1 MEFPFAATIRARK
14 GKGVGQYEVILGYDM
29 NPELGYVLLA
39 AGKGTRMHSD
49 SPKVLQNVLGK
60 SLLGYVYDA
69 LRHVPSERV
78 WTVVGFRAEDVR
90 AQFLSRAELFVL
102 QEEQLGTGHAVMLAW
117 PNIEASGLSHVCVL
131 NGDTPHVPVDA
142 INDLTA
148 LCVKKN
154 AAMGMLT
161 LRLENPFG
169 YGRVVR
175 SHEGG
180 VERVVEEKDFN
191 AADHGGEI
199 HEVNSGVYV
208 FDVRRCGTLL
218 SKMDQANAQREFYL
232 TQMISICVGNGNEVV
247 GMPFEKSDLLRGIN
261 SPKEL
266 VQFEEA
272 LRSEIVA
279 TALEAGV
286 ILRNRNSITI
296 GPDVRIEPGS
306 EIVGP
311 CEIYGKSSIERGA
324 RIASH
329 CWIKDSILGPCQVKS
344 FSHIEESRIRS
355 GASVGPYARLRPGS
369 DIGVDAR
376 VGNFVEVKKTV
387 LHTGA
392 KAGHLSYLGD
402 SDIGPGV
409 NIGAGTITCNYDGV
423 RKHRTEIREN
433 AFIGSNTALVAPV
446 VVGAGAL
453 VAAGS
458 VVTKDVPDGSLCVA
472 RARQVNIERKKNK
485 SPQS

>member
-1 MEFPFAATIRARK
+1 
-14 GKGVGQYEVILGYDM
+14 M
-29 NPELGYVLLA
+29 NQELGYVLLA
-39 AGKGTRMHSD
+39 AGKGTRMNSD
-49 SPKVLQNVLGK
+49 SPKVLQTVLGK

-69 LRHVPSERV
+69 LRHVPADRV
-78 WTVVGFRAEDVR
+78 WTVVGFRAEEVR
-90 AQFLSRAELFVL
+90 SKFLSQAKQFVL

-117 PNIEASGLSHVCVL
+117 PGIESSGLTHVCVL
-131 NGDTPHVPVDA
+131 NGDTPHVPVSA
-142 INDLTA
+142 INDLMSS
-148 LCVKKN
+148 CVEKG

-161 LRLENPFG
+161 LHLDNPFG

-175 SHEGG
+175 AHDGAVAS
-180 VERVVEEKDFN
+180 VIEEKDFN
-191 AADHGGEI
+191 AVEHGGEI

-208 FDVRRCGTLL
+208 FDVRRCGALL
-218 SKMDQANAQREFYL
+218 SEMDQDNAQREFYL
-232 TQMISICVGNGNEVV
+232 TQMISICGRHGSEVL
-247 GMPFEKSDLLRGIN
+247 GMPFGKSDLLRGIN

-279 TALEAGV
+279 TVLEAGV

-296 GPDVRIEPGS
+296 GPDVLIEPGV

-311 CEIYGKSSIERGA
+311 CEIYGNSSIERGA
-324 RIASH
+324 RIESH

-344 FSHIEESRIRS
+344 FSHIEGSRIRS

-423 RKHRTEIREN
+423 RKHRTEIHEN